1 MFGQVIP
8 RSFLCLVSLYAV
20 LTIGIVGC
28 GGDEADDENE
38 WVGTWAIESVDGES
52 LEQTL
57 AADFGEDSINLS
69 IVTNNWTF
77 NSDETM
83 EAEFAVKLEAKE
95 GGSEFSVQ
103 SSVKLM
109 GVYSLSGSSYTLTVT
124 TEGAETTFFGGTDA
138 DTGTW
143 SRSGNTLTLNSDD
156 GTTIVF
162 KKK

>member
-8 RSFLCLVSLYAV
+8 RSFLRLVGLCAV
-20 LTIGIVGC
+20 LIIGIIGC
-28 GGDEADDENE
+28 GGDDNDNE
-38 WVGTWAIESVDGES
+38 WGGTWEIETIDGQSLDQSFAEGEELGVD
-52 LEQTL
+52 
-57 AADFGEDSINLS
+57 IS
-69 IVTNNWTF
+69 IVTNSWTF
-77 NSDETM
+77 NDDETM
-83 EAEFAVKLEAKE
+83 EAEFAVKLETKE

-109 GVYSLSGSSYTLTVT
+109 GTYSLSGSNYTLTIT
-124 TEGAETTFFGGTDA
+124 TEGEATTFFGGADE

-156 GTTIVF
+156 GETIVF